1 MNSEIFMYF
10 YFLVILSTCIFGSN
24 FMLENQY
31 QRRCGSGIRSSLVY
45 SLIGSSAGL
54 LVLLIVNGFKIEF
67 TVATLCVALL
77 VTVNGLV
84 YTFCSLRAMGLINL
98 SLYSVFAMLG
108 GMVLPSI
115 VGMVFYSEAFT
126 LAKGVC
132 FAFIIAALALT
143 VRKGESKK
151 GTIYYI
157 GVFVLNGMSG
167 VFSKFFQEMPFEKTS
182 AAGYSI
188 LAAIC
193 SVVISATL
201 FLIIG
206 RKYKNT
212 LTLPAASFSVASG
225 SLNKIAN
232 FILVFA
238 LALPGAEASVQYPI
252 VTGGVMII
260 STLLCYFTPK
270 KPSKKDLLSV
280 ALSFVG
286 LVALVA
292 IPI

>member
-1 MNSEIFMYF
+1 MDF
-10 YFLVILSTCIFGSN
+10 YLLVILSTCIFGSN

-54 LVLLIVNGFKIEF
+54 LVLLIVNGFKFEF
-67 TVATLCVALL
+67 TTATLCVALI
-77 VTVNGLV
+77 VAVNGLV
-84 YTFCSLRAMGLINL
+84 YTFCSLRALGIINL

-108 GMVLPSI
+108 GMVLPSV
-115 VGMVFYSEAFT
+115 VGMAFYGESIT
-126 LAKGVC
+126 LAKGIC

-143 VRKGESKK
+143 VQTGESRK

-188 LAAIC
+188 LLAGC
-193 SVVISATL
+193 SVILSGVL
-201 FLIIG
+201 FLAVG
-206 RKYKNT
+206 LKHKNT
-212 LTLPAASFSVASG
+212 LTLPAASFAVASG

-238 LALPGAEASVQYPI
+238 LALPNAEASVQYPL

-270 KPSKKDLLSV
+270 KPSKKDLISV
-280 ALSFVG
+280 ALSFVA
-286 LVALVA
+286 LVALVT